1 MKWTAEAIRWK
12 KIFEEYESE
21 GAKRKAFCAERQIK
35 PSTFDYWRA
44 RLRKTTAE
52 EALVVRVGQIGALT
66 APIRVRVN
74 NRVEIELDGNVAE
87 EHLVRVLRAAGQ
99 A

>member
-12 KIFEEYESE
+12 KIFEEYGSL
-21 GAKRKAFCAERQIK
+21 GAKRKEFCAERQIK

-44 RLRKTTAE
+44 RLRKTAAE
-52 EALVVRVGQIGALT
+52 ESGVVKVGRVVAAT
-66 APIRVRVN
+66 SPIRVRVN
-74 NRVEIELDGNVAE
+74 ERVVIELDGHAAE
-87 EHLVRVLRAAGQ
+87 QQLVRVLRAAGQ

>member
-12 KIFEEYESE
+12 KIFEEYGSL
-21 GAKRKAFCAERQIK
+21 GAKRKEFCAERQIK
-35 PSTFDYWRA
+35 LSTFDYWRA
-44 RLRKTTAE
+44 RLRKTAAE
-52 EALVVRVGQIGALT
+52 ESGVVEVGRVAAPA

-74 NRVEIELDGNVAE
+74 ERVVIELDGDAGE
-87 EHLVRVLRAAGQ
+87 QQLVRVLRAAGQ

>member
-12 KIFEEYESE
+12 KIFDECEKK

-44 RLRKTTAE
+44 RLRKTPDE
-52 EALVVRVGQIGALT
+52 ESRVVRVGRVAAPT
-66 APIRVRVN
+66 APLRVRV
-74 NRVEIELDGNVAE
+74 R
-87 EHLVRVLRAAGQ
+87 HP
-99 A
+99 